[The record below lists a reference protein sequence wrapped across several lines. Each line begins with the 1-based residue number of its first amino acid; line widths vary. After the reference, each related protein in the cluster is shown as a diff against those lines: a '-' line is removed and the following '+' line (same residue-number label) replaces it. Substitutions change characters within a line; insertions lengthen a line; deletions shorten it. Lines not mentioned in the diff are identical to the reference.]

1 MGGLEREGPMCLS
14 GFKRTQLAA
23 APSTQVHCTYIVVV
37 LWEWDS
43 ASLRFEGLGKNP
55 GGK

>member
-1 MGGLEREGPMCLS
+1 MCLS